1 MIKIG
6 EENQVLINFNEIM
19 SSVMLQCDKNSC
31 IENKVKVSL
40 TLLQANGKLN

>member
-19 SSVMLQCDKNSC
+19 SSVMLQYDKNSC
-31 IENKVKVSL
+31 IENKAEKVSL
-40 TLLQANGKLN
+40 TLLQANGN